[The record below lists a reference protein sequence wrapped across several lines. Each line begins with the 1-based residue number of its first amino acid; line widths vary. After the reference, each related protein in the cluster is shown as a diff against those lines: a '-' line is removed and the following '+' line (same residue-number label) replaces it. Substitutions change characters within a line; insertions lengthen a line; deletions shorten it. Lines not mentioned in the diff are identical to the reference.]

1 MIPLSLLLEPAV
13 LILLP
18 LTIGILAQLT
28 DFFDPLFEGLY
39 KLVVILI
46 LPALVFGA
54 VAVQRPAGIL
64 SLGGITTLALI
75 GLGATSIASVL
86 GTRLLGMGREQSTE
100 IFINATFMN
109 YTFLGLAVVQSIIG
123 TNGLAHAS
131 IYAVTVG
138 ILHLTIGMVLT
149 KSSAGKKVK
158 PTEIL
163 HDILSFPAAFALIIA
178 LSFVA
183 LKAGVPY
190 WELARSGMDNYAN
203 LASFLMVL
211 AAGYKI
217 KISHLKKYLSAILGI
232 GFIRLFLCPLVTYI
246 AIEVFLIPWNI
257 GRVALILSI
266 MPPGVFNIILAERFD
281 LNREAY
287 GSIVFYLTLISLFV
301 ALPLLLHF
309 TFPSFSLI

>member
-28 DFFDPLFEGLY
+28 DFFDPVFEGLY

-86 GTRLLGMGREQSTE
+86 GTQLLGMGREQSTE

-131 IYAVTVG
+131 IYAVTIG
-138 ILHLTIGMVLT
+138 IIHLTIGMVLT
-149 KSSAGKKVK
+149 KSSAGKK
-158 PTEIL
+158 
-163 HDILSFPAAFALIIA
+163 
-178 LSFVA
+178 
-183 LKAGVPY
+183 
-190 WELARSGMDNYAN
+190 
-203 LASFLMVL
+203 
-211 AAGYKI
+211 
-217 KISHLKKYLSAILGI
+217 
-232 GFIRLFLCPLVTYI
+232 
-246 AIEVFLIPWNI
+246 
-257 GRVALILSI
+257 
-266 MPPGVFNIILAERFD
+266 
-281 LNREAY
+281 
-287 GSIVFYLTLISLFV
+287 
-301 ALPLLLHF
+301 
-309 TFPSFSLI
+309 